1 MEFTKLFQRGRIGT
15 MELRNRVAVGPMNT
29 GYSEGGQDRWWFTE
43 RHIRLVSSWA
53 KGGVGLIISGHIKC
67 ESEIDKEG
75 AFSRYMVL
83 DRDDWI
89 GGLYLLT
96 EAVHRYGAKIV
107 MQLSAGCGRIA
118 TPALGY
124 QPVGPSPNPHL
135 FDPNVLTR
143 ELTISEIERL
153 VEAYGE
159 AAARAKAAGFDGI
172 AIHCLS
178 QLFDQFL
185 TPCWNRRTDKYG
197 GDLEGRM
204 RFVLEC
210 IESVR
215 SKAGSDFPLIIG
227 MVSDHKLPGGSAPEE
242 TTKAGDRF
250 ERERFI
256 RFAGLDGGL
265 EDTIKIAKRFE
276 EVGIH
281 ALYLRAG
288 GYDASHWLVPPMYME
303 DGCSVD
309 LAQPIKEAVSIPVI
323 VDGKIRTP
331 ELAEKILEEGKADFI
346 GMARPIFADSEW
358 PKKAREGR
366 AEDIRK
372 CIACNECIDR
382 IRYWYPLGCTV
393 NPALGREDDYDIV
406 PASKPRKVLIIGGGP
421 AGMEAAT
428 IAAQR
433 GHRVS
438 LYEKDDKLGGHLIEA
453 IAPPFKKDIK
463 FLLDRLT
470 TELNKAKVEIKL
482 GKEATTET
490 VQKLKPD
497 VVIVATGST
506 SLIPDIPGVKG
517 DNVTTAIDVLRGR
530 GKVGQEV
537 VVLGGNE
544 IGAETAVYLA
554 QMGKTVTIV
563 RRGPEPMPPDV
574 ALFNL
579 IRLMEMLAENKVK
592 WVTNVDVK
600 EITADGIVV
609 VDKRDGSEQTLKA
622 DTVVLARGL
631 VADNKLYYDLEGK
644 VPELFL
650 IGDGIKPQKIWE
662 AMHDGFHIARE
673 I

>member
-1 MEFTKLFQRGRIGT
+1 
-15 MELRNRVAVGPMNT
+15 MELANRIVVSPMGF
-29 GYSEGGQDRWWFTE
+29 GYSEGGHDRWWYTE
-43 RHIRLVSSWA
+43 RHIRTFGTLA
-53 KGGVGLIISGHIKC
+53 KGGAGLLNQSDVKI
-67 ESEIDKEG
+67 ESEIDKEAVFPG
-75 AFSRYMVL
+75 YLVL

-89 GGLYLLT
+89 RRLNLLT
-96 EAVHRYGAKIV
+96 DTVHRYGAKIAIE
-107 MQLSAGCGRIA
+107 LSAGSGRVA
-118 TPALGY
+118 FPVLGY
-124 QPVGPSPNPHL
+124 QPVSPSPTPHFL
-135 FDPNVLTR
+135 DPNLITR
-143 ELTISEIERL
+143 ELTIGEIERL
-153 VEAYGE
+153 VEAYGQ
-159 AAARAKAAGFDGI
+159 AAARAKLAGFD
-172 AIHCLS
+172 AIHFHCMFF
-178 QLFDQFL
+178 LFDQFL
-185 TPCWNRRTDKYG
+185 NPLWNKRTDKYG

-210 IESVR
+210 IESTKSNV
-215 SKAGSDFPLIIG
+215 GSDFPLIMG
-227 MVSDHKLPGGSAPEE
+227 MVSDHKMPGA
-242 TTKAGDRF
+242 TT
-250 ERERFI
+250 
-256 RFAGLDGGL
+256 L

-276 EVGIH
+276 EAGVH
-281 ALYLRAG
+281 ALFLRAG
-288 GYDASHWLVPPMYME
+288 DYDSPSWMMPPAYME
-303 DGCSVD
+303 DGCSVP
-309 LAQPIKEAVSIPVI
+309 LTQPIREAVSVPVI
-323 VDGKIRTP
+323 VGGKIRTP
-331 ELAEKILEEGKADFI
+331 ELAEKILEDGKTDFI
-346 GMARPIFADSEW
+346 AIARPMLADPEW

-382 IRYWYPLGCTV
+382 LLVWAPLGCSV
-393 NPALGREDDYDIV
+393 NPSLGNEWDCDIV
-406 PASKPRKVLIIGGGP
+406 PASRPKKVLIIGGGP

-433 GHRVS
+433 GHKVT

-453 IAPPFKKDIK
+453 SAPSFKKDIRS
-463 FLLDRLT
+463 LLDRLT
-470 TELNKAKVEIKL
+470 IELNKAKVEIKL

-497 VVIVATGST
+497 VVIVATGSIPE
-506 SLIPDIPGVKG
+506 IPDVPGVKG
-517 DNVTTAIDVLRGR
+517 NNVTTAIDILRGKA
-530 GKVGQEV
+530 KVGQEV

-563 RRGPEPMPPDV
+563 RRGLEPTPSDV
-574 ALFNL
+574 GQTN
-579 IRLMEMLAENKVK
+579 ISCLMEMLAENKVK

-609 VDKRDGSEQTLKA
+609 VDKKDGSEQTLKA